1 MEGSELSIVALL
13 VAVLVAC
20 LVYWAPT
27 RIMAAFG
34 VGDPIRTVV
43 IWSSSCCYAS
53 GCWACSGC
61 GCRLGFC
68 GSDA

>member
-43 IWSSSCCYAS
+43 IVVLVVLLCIWLLGMLGLRLPS
-53 GCWACSGC
+53 GIL
-61 GCRLGFC
+61 R
-68 GSDA
+68 